1 MYSTPKIVVNIGKP
15 NNNVPL
21 ARFMYSKVPANGEKS
36 DENQA
41 HWNPKSCM
49 MRGEVKDGRESF
61 EVRGQNPKPSS
72 VDTCLSHLDAAA
84 AAAKSLQ
91 SCLILCDPIDGSPP
105 GSIVPGVTLGLS
117 NFPP

>member
-61 EVRGQNPKPSS
+61 EVREGQMC
-72 VDTCLSHLDAAA
+72 V
-84 AAAKSLQ
+84 SLTAVEV
-91 SCLILCDPIDGSPP
+91 SCL
-105 GSIVPGVTLGLS
+105 
-117 NFPP
+117 